1 MEIEI
6 RPLTDHTTIAQI
18 ETLQKETWG
27 IGDAEVLPTHFLHAL
42 QYNGALL
49 LGAFDGDRLV
59 GFTFATLGMIE
70 KGNRID
76 EVAAARLKLYSIVTG
91 VHPDYQG
98 QHVGQQLKLAQRDF
112 ALRIGVRLI
121 TWTFDPLESRNGY
134 FNIGKL
140 GAICNRYLLNYHGN
154 LGGINANLPTD
165 RFEVEWWVTSNRVQ
179 SRVSRQRRSLS
190 LDALLGGGAL
200 LINEATFNSDGRP
213 VPPPNYISRPS
224 NLLLMEIPTDFQQI
238 KLTDP
243 ALARRW
249 RDHSRLLFQ
258 ELFHSEFIVTD
269 FASHEDENG
278 RKRSFYLLTHR
289 DS

>member
-6 RPLTDHTTIAQI
+6 RPLTGHDTIAQI

-27 IGDAEVLPTHFLHAL
+27 IGELEVLPTHFLHAL
-42 QYNGALL
+42 QHNGALL
-49 LGAFDGDRLV
+49 LGAFDDDRLV
-59 GFTFATLGMIE
+59 GFTFATLGMID

-76 EVAAARLKLYSIVTG
+76 EVAAARLKLYSVVTG

-98 QHVGQQLKLAQRDF
+98 QRVGHRLKLAQREF

-121 TWTFDPLESRNGY
+121 TWTYDPLESRNGY
-134 FNIGKL
+134 FNISKL

-154 LGGINANLPTD
+154 LGGINAGLPTD

-179 SRVSRQRRSLS
+179 SRVSQQRRSLS

-200 LINEATFNSDGRP
+200 LVNEATFNSEGQP
-213 VPPPNYISRPS
+213 VPPLNYISRPS
-224 NLLLMEIPTDFQQI
+224 NLLLMEIPTNFQQI
-238 KLTDP
+238 KQADP
-243 ALARRW
+243 ELARYW
-249 RDHSRLLFQ
+249 RDHSRTLFQ
-258 ELFHSEFIVTD
+258 ELFHSDFIVTD
-269 FASHEDENG
+269 FASYRDENG
-278 RKRSFYLLTHR
+278 RRRSFYLLTYR

>member
-6 RPLTDHTTIAQI
+6 RPLTDHDTIARI

-27 IGDAEVLPTHFLHAL
+27 IGDLEVLPTHFLHAL

-76 EVAAARLKLYSIVTG
+76 EVAAARLKLYSVVTG

-98 QHVGQQLKLAQRDF
+98 QHVGQRLKLAQRDF

-154 LGGINANLPTD
+154 LGGINAGLPTD

-190 LDALLGGGAL
+190 LEALLGGGAL
-200 LINEATFNSDGRP
+200 LINEATFGSDGLP

-269 FASHEDENG
+269 FASYEDENG
-278 RKRSFYLLTHR
+278 RRRCFYLLTHR

>member
-1 MEIEI
+1 MGIEI
-6 RPLTDHTTIAQI
+6 RPLTNHTTIAQI

-27 IGDAEVLPTHFLHAL
+27 IGDLEVLPTHFLHAL

-76 EVAAARLKLYSIVTG
+76 EVAAARLKLYSVVTG

-98 QHVGQQLKLAQRDF
+98 QQVGQQLKLAQRDF

-200 LINEATFNSDGRP
+200 LINEATFNSDGQP

-258 ELFHSEFIVTD
+258 ELFHSAFIVTD